1 MRHVDF
7 LPPKETTGIKGLL
20 VLMVLIS
27 HLSARVSLFSN
38 GLLGTL
44 FSACGY
50 LTVSMFFF
58 LSGYGIYQRY
68 MQSREAYVGGFLKKR
83 IIPYYAMCCI
93 VILIYLLRDLVFT
106 GTTQWILLL
115 QSFLFGGTIVDMGWY
130 LQAQLL
136 LYILVFLVLRF
147 TGKNHIVWM
156 TFCLALYCA
165 GCALAGLGSTW
176 YEAVPCF
183 ALGML
188 CAKKKAALSDWVRN
202 KAIFKM
208 GAWLALFLVTLWF
221 GNKTVLPE
229 SLRIFVKMLSAICFD
244 MLLVMAA
251 GYIRFSNPISNF
263 LGKYS
268 FEIYTMQGMFLYGLR
283 PVIPNDLIYMAAV
296 TAGTILLSL
305 AIHPVFGFADK
316 LVRKTTKVG

>member
-1 MRHVDF
+1 MSYVEF
-7 LPPKETTGIKGLL
+7 LTPKDTTGMKGLL

-38 GLLGTL
+38 GLLGIL

-50 LTVSMFFF
+50 LAVSMFFF

-68 MQSREAYVGGFLKKR
+68 MQSREGYVNGFVKRR
-83 IIPYYAMCCI
+83 IIPYYAMCCV
-93 VILIYLLRDLVFT
+93 VILIYLVRDLALT
-106 GTTQWILLL
+106 GSTQWIVLL
-115 QSFLFGGTIVDMGWY
+115 QSFLFGATIVDMGWY

-147 TGKNHIVWM
+147 TGKNHIAWM
-156 TFCLALYCA
+156 AFCLVFYCI

-176 YEAVPCF
+176 YEAVMCF

-188 CAKKKAALSDWVRN
+188 FAKQKDAVFGWIRN
-202 KAIFKM
+202 KALLKF

-229 SLRIFVKMLSAICFD
+229 FLRIPVNMLSAMCFD

-251 GYIRFSNPISNF
+251 GYIRFSNPVSTF
-263 LGKYS
+263 LGRYS
-268 FEIYTMQGMFLYGLR
+268 FEIYTMQGMFLYGMR
-283 PVIPNDLIYMAAV
+283 PVIQNDLMYMAAV

-305 AIHPVFGFADK
+305 AVHPVFEFTNK
-316 LVRKTTKVG
+316 LVRKTAKVG